1 MPSFIVFFIIG
12 FGILILLWSNIV
24 GEPFEEPKTYIGAV
38 AFAALFFYFI
48 FKVIIKT
55 NPSRSDKIP
64 LFVIDLTMILIN

>member
-48 FKVIIKT
+48 FKVIKKT
-55 NPSRSDKIP
+55 KKRKKHK
-64 LFVIDLTMILIN
+64 